1 MKRASLIG
9 GALFAATI
17 TLISVVGGATQPSTA
32 LPAPSYA
39 QANFTVPLQR
49 SSPDVILALS
59 DMVDLERI
67 IKATG
72 PEERDR
78 FKIHVSKPAGHGY
91 LGLDA
96 RRQAY
101 PASMLVTNEIIWP
114 QPGEYP

>member
-1 MKRASLIG
+1 MMKRTSLIG

-17 TLISVVGGATQPSTA
+17 TLISVVGSAAQPSTA

-39 QANFTVPLQR
+39 QATLAVPSQP

-72 PEERDR
+72 SEERDR
-78 FKIHVSKPAGHGY
+78 FKIHVSRPAGNDT
-91 LGLDA
+91 LA
-96 RRQAY
+96 
-101 PASMLVTNEIIWP
+101 
-114 QPGEYP
+114 

>member
-1 MKRASLIG
+1 MMNRTSLIG

-17 TLISVVGGATQPSTA
+17 TLISVVGSAAQPSAA

-39 QANFTVPLQR
+39 QATLATPMQP
-49 SSPDVILALS
+49 SSPDAILALS

-78 FKIHVSKPAGHGY
+78 FKIHVSRPAGH
-91 LGLDA
+91 DT
-96 RRQAY
+96 
-101 PASMLVTNEIIWP
+101 PA
-114 QPGEYP
+114 